1 MTKLLEFIKTTI
13 VGGLLFLLPIAATA
27 LICFKAGKMAA
38 EVAAPLADKLPLP
51 KAEAV
56 ILLYLFATILAVLLS
71 FIAGV
76 FIRVIPYERKIM
88 PYLEDRFL
96 RRFPP
101 YMAAKK
107 YTNLIAGMEINEGM
121 KPALVRIVNVW
132 QLGFV
137 IEQVNES
144 NVVAFVPSAP
154 DPSSGDIFIVSNDAV
169 SFLSVPNADVVQC
182 IEKSGKGLSDIIAKS
197 SK

>member
-13 VGGLLFLLPIAATA
+13 VGGLLFLLPIVATA
-27 LICFKAGKMAA
+27 LIFFKAGKMAA
-38 EVAAPLADKLPLP
+38 EVATPLADKLPLP

-56 ILLYLFATILAVLLS
+56 VLLYLLATILTILLS

-76 FIRVIPYERKIM
+76 FIRVMPYERKIM

-96 RRFPP
+96 RKFPP

-154 DPSSGDIFIVSNDAV
+154 DPSSGDIYVISNEAVSNLYA
-169 SFLSVPNADVVQC
+169 PNREIVQC
-182 IEKSGKGLSDIIAKS
+182 IEKSGKGLSAIIAKS
-197 SK
+197 SS

>member
-1 MTKLLEFIKTTI
+1 MTKILEFIKTTI
-13 VGGLLFLLPIAATA
+13 MGGLLFLLPIAATA
-27 LICFKAGKMAA
+27 LIFFKAGKMAA

-56 ILLYLFATILAVLLS
+56 ILLYLLATILAVLLS

-76 FIRVIPYERKIM
+76 FIRVMPYERKIM
-88 PYLEDRFL
+88 LYLEERFL
-96 RRFPP
+96 RKFPP

-121 KPALVRIVNVW
+121 KPALVCIGNAW

-137 IEQVNES
+137 IEQFNES

-154 DPSSGDIFIVSNDAV
+154 DPSSGDIFILPNDAI
-169 SFLSVPNADVVQC
+169 SSLSVPNAVVVQC

-197 SK
+197 AK